1 MFARGA
7 IPAASAALL
16 AALLMAGCGGGS
28 NKKNASANP
37 PQVAGPQSFPSANGK
52 TIAEIVHGLGPG
64 PVLAPGIQLVTI
76 GDNKFT
82 FGLFDR
88 ARRQI
93 SGAPAALYVQPIGA
107 RKTYGPIPATGS
119 SLAVAKPYQSKTVA
133 DDPNAAKSIYTADLR
148 FSDPG
153 NYEFVALVKLD
164 DRLVATSPIALP
176 VATKS
181 QDPVPKVGERPPRI
195 HTPTAAS
202 VGGDLS
208 KIDTRDP
215 PDDMHTYDFASVLGK
230 KPIVLVFA
238 TPALCESR
246 MCGPVTDMA
255 VQVEHEHPGKAVFIH
270 MEIYNDNDPKK
281 GYRPQFRAF
290 HLPSEPW
297 IFAINRE
304 GRIAYRIDG
313 AATVPAVEAA
323 YRAAVSK

>member
-7 IPAASAALL
+7 IPAASAVLL
-16 AALLMAGCGGGS
+16 AAVLTAGCGGGS
-28 NKKNASANP
+28 DKKNSSSKP
-37 PQVAGPQSFPSANGK
+37 PQVAGPQSFPSAKGK
-52 TIAEIVHGLGPG
+52 TIQEIVHGLGPG
-64 PVLAPGIQLVTI
+64 PVLAPGLQITSV

-82 FGLFDR
+82 FGLFDH

-93 SGAPAALYVQPIGA
+93 SGAAAALYVQPIGSTH
-107 RKTYGPIPATGS
+107 TYGPIPATDS
-119 SLAVAKPYQSKTVA
+119 SLAVAPRYQSKTVA
-133 DDPNAAKSIYTADLR
+133 DDPNAARSIYVADLR

-176 VATKS
+176 VATKA
-181 QDPVPKVGERPPRI
+181 QDPVPKVGERAPRI

-208 KIDTRDP
+208 KIDTRVP
-215 PDDMHTYDFASVLGK
+215 PDDMHQYDFANVVGK
-230 KPIVLVFA
+230 KPNVLVFA

-281 GYRPQFRAF
+281 GYRPQFKQYR
-290 HLPSEPW
+290 LPSEPW
-297 IFAINRE
+297 IF
-304 GRIAYRIDG
+304 GID
-313 AATVPAVEAA
+313 
-323 YRAAVSK
+323 